1 MNFVLLFLQGYTV
14 FLEGNWNLSSFLF
27 AYFMIFFVVGVAI
40 AWKLLKRPRWH
51 SPADID
57 ITSGK
62 KEIDEYEEALVEP
75 PLTRF
80 DRILGIIF

>member
-1 MNFVLLFLQGYTV
+1 MKFVLLFLKDIR
-14 FLEGNWNLSSFLF
+14 FFKGNRNVSSFLF

-62 KEIDEYEEALVEP
+62 KKIDEYEESLVEP
-75 PLTRF
+75 PLTRL